1 MFVVTVYLTIHPEH
15 VGPFREAVLRH
26 ANNSLTKETGCR
38 QFDVAFDPADDLRV
52 FIFERYND
60 EAAFNVHT
68 ASEHFAWFSSV
79 AGPWINTK
87 QIDTWKQA
95 TP

>member
-1 MFVVTVYLTIHPEH
+1 MFVVTVYLTIDPEH

-52 FIFERYND
+52 FIFERYD
-60 EAAFNVHT
+60 GEAAFNEHT
-68 ASEHFAWFSSV
+68 ASEHFAWFSNV
-79 AGPWINTK
+79 AGPWIATK
-87 QIDTWKQA
+87 QLDTWKQA
-95 TP
+95 T

>member
-1 MFVVTVYLTIHPEH
+1 MFVVTVNLTIHPEH
-15 VGPFREAVLRH
+15 VAPFREAVLRH

-38 QFDVAFDPADDLRV
+38 QFDVAFDPANDLRV
-52 FIFERYND
+52 FIFERYDD

-68 ASEHFAWFSSV
+68 ASEHFAWFSNV
-79 AGPWINTK
+79 AGPWIKTK
-87 QIDTWKQA
+87 QIDTWEQA

>member
-1 MFVVTVYLTIHPEH
+1 MFVVTVYITVQPEH

-26 ANNSLTKETGCR
+26 ANNSLTKEAGCR

-52 FIFERYND
+52 FIFERYDD

-68 ASEHFAWFSSV
+68 SSEHFAWFSNV
-79 AGPWINTK
+79 AGPWIATR
-87 QIDTWKQA
+87 QLDTWEQA

>member
-1 MFVVTVYLTIHPEH
+1 MFVVTVYITIDAEH

-26 ANNSLTKETGCR
+26 ANNSLNKETGCR

-52 FIFERYND
+52 FIFERYD
-60 EAAFNVHT
+60 DRAAFDVHSS
-68 ASEHFAWFSSV
+68 SEHFAWFANI
-79 AGPWINTK
+79 AGPWIKTR
-87 QIDTWKQA
+87 QLDTWEQA

>member
-1 MFVVTVYLTIHPEH
+1 MFVVTVNMTIHPEH

-38 QFDVAFDPADDLRV
+38 QFDVAFDPADDLKV
-52 FIFERYND
+52 FIFERYDD
-60 EAAFNVHT
+60 ETAFNVHT

-87 QIDTWKQA
+87 QIDTWEQA